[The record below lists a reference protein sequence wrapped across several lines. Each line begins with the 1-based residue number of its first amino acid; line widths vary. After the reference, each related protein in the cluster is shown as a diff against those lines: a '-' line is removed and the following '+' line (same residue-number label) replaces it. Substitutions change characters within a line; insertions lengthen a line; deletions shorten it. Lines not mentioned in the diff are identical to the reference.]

1 MSLNKKI
8 VSGSL
13 WSLIGT
19 SGYQLSGLVIFILL
33 SRMLSPVDFGTAALA
48 IVFVELT
55 KVLVAFGLEQ
65 IVVRTNASKENEVQN
80 NVFIST
86 LLLGVITSL
95 VFIIGAPY
103 LELLFEA
110 PGLAVSLQI
119 LCVVPVMQAL
129 STTPK
134 GILRRLFKFKALALR
149 LLVSSLIAGGVAI
162 YLAYHGYG
170 FYSLIIQKVITVVLE
185 LILVWK
191 SVKWRPS
198 FTFHSVKILST
209 LKQGKPIVLTSLI
222 GQGIFRFVELLIG
235 YFLGVAALGIFKI
248 AGKLLDAIVQFTI
261 KPIVDVSFS
270 AFAKL
275 KDTPDKLQDCYLNF
289 ITTCALFSFPAF
301 FGALVIGPEM
311 VSLIF
316 GEQWDKSGIVFS
328 ILCLSG
334 ISASLNYFFAQY
346 CHATHNSHLP
356 FRIRVFEFIAVISL
370 VSIFSQLSI
379 YHVAYSTVAVA
390 TVICLI
396 MMAILRQKF
405 LFSLTDVFNR
415 LFPSFVSSLFMAGVI
430 YFGVKNQLHNFSPL
444 VKVMASVSVG
454 AVIYILIYKLLF
466 PQNVSNFMQNIK
478 KIRS

>member
-8 VSGSL
+8 IKGSL
-13 WSLIGT
+13 WSWIG
-19 SGYQLSGLVIFILL
+19 SVGYQLSGLIIFIIL

-55 KVLVAFGLEQ
+55 KVLVAFGLDQ
-65 IVVRTNASKENEVQN
+65 IVIRTAANEENEVQN

-95 VFIIGAPY
+95 IFIIGAPY
-103 LELLFEA
+103 LELAFEA
-110 PGLAVSLQI
+110 PGLAVSLHI
-119 LCVVPVMQAL
+119 LSIIPIMQSLTTVPN
-129 STTPK
+129 

-198 FTFHSVKILST
+198 FTFHFVKIFPT

-289 ITTCALFSFPAF
+289 ISTCALFSFPAF

-311 VSLIF
+311 VNLIF
-316 GEQWDKSGIVFS
+316 GAQWEKSGVVFS

-334 ISASLNYFFAQY
+334 ISASLNYFFSQY
-346 CHATHNSHLP
+346 CHATGNSNIP
-356 FRIRVFEFIAVISL
+356 FRIRIFEFFTVISL
-370 VSIFSQLSI
+370 VGIFSQLSI
-379 YHVAYSTVAVA
+379 YYVAYSTVAVA

-415 LFPSFVSSLFMAGVI
+415 LFPSFVSSLFMAGII

-444 VKVMASVSVG
+444 VKIIVSGSVG
-454 AVIYILIYKLLF
+454 AITYILIYKLLF
-466 PQNVSNFMQNIK
+466 PKDVSNLMQNIK